1 MDETAVRDFM
11 SNHSHSKKEWDKNRE
26 TVKQLNGGTLPDFWN
41 TEVFQD
47 FGRGVRDSWDTQ
59 FRGEPDEEI

>member
-11 SNHSHSKKEWDKNRE
+11 SNHSHTKAEWDANRE
-26 TVKQLNGGTLPDFWN
+26 IVKQLNGGKLPDFWN
-41 TEVFQD
+41 SAVFKE
-47 FGRGVRDSWDTQ
+47 FFAGVRDSWDTQ